1 MEDHKTLSNGFF
13 ISLEGPEGGGKST
26 QASLLCDSLR
36 ARGYDV
42 LRTREPGGTD
52 LGERLRDL
60 IKHFGGPNS
69 ITHESEVLM
78 FGASRAQLMRRV
90 VLPHLK
96 NGGIVVCDRFADS
109 TTVYQGNARGLNR
122 KFIEQ
127 MHTFTLGDR
136 WPDLTL
142 VLDIS
147 AKTGLARNSRES
159 GKTGQV
165 PGDRIEAESEAFH
178 QKVRMGFLE
187 LARQHSSRMK
197 VVQADAPRQS
207 VHRHIM
213 EIVENAI
220 KAIQ

>member
-1 MEDHKTLSNGFF
+1 MGNYKTLSNGFF

-26 QASLLCDSLR
+26 QTTMLYESLR
-36 ARGYDV
+36 DCGYNV
-42 LRTREPGGTD
+42 LRTREPGGTE

-60 IKHFGGPNS
+60 IKHFGGPDS

-90 VLPHLK
+90 VLPHL
-96 NGGIVVCDRFADS
+96 NDGGIVVCDRFADS
-109 TTVYQGNARGLNR
+109 TTVYQGDARDLDR
-122 KFIEQ
+122 EFLER

-142 VLDIS
+142 LLDIS
-147 AKTGLARNSRES
+147 VETGLGRKLCE
-159 GKTGQV
+159 TGNNAHI

-187 LARQHSSRMK
+187 LARQHASRVK
-197 VVQADAPRQS
+197 IVRADAPRES
-207 VHRHIM
+207 VHRQIM

-220 KAIQ
+220 RAIQ